1 MPRTFNVADVKIV
14 VRFKMFRYSDWI
26 VSGIEYFEGK
36 PLSGRVGDQ
45 LKVGDEKKSEETDST
60 PCSSQ
65 PCGENA
71 VCWNSGFEFLNFFG
85 LFLLNNNK

>member
-1 MPRTFNVADVKIV
+1 M
-14 VRFKMFRYSDWI
+14 
-26 VSGIEYFEGK
+26 SGIEYFEGK
-36 PLSGRVGDQ
+36 PLSGRIGDQ

-71 VCWNSGFEFLNFFG
+71 VCWNSGFEFLDFFG